1 MSWTLISF
9 SWIYSRFVMDDLHR
23 LQLRLQNPI
32 VEEQEHKTRKAKAE
46 ADLAELSLAYG
57 RTTLAKHRDS
67 ALS

>member
-1 MSWTLISF
+1 
-9 SWIYSRFVMDDLHR
+9 MDSLKE
-23 LQLRLQNPI
+23 LQLRLQSLV

-67 ALS
+67 EMS